1 MVQYA
6 VPRVWVSVGGNR
18 KMGTMWD
25 ERAKISLNT
34 HTEILSQKQRDSEQ
48 EITLSVIDAAL
59 CAFGC
64 MYFAQN
70 LHKKTTTGI

>member
-34 HTEILSQKQRDSEQ
+34 HTEILSEKQRDSTQ
-48 EITLSVIDAAL
+48 GDDIVCYRRSTVCIW
-59 CAFGC
+59 
-64 MYFAQN
+64 
-70 LHKKTTTGI
+70 LHVFRTKF